1 MHYYNLCT
9 HCSELDE
16 VAQTVAYLH
25 DGSVLGINETQ
36 DMSVWTN
43 ETGKNKVAL
52 HCKYSLSHKIQ
63 AQFSFVVDIITWW
76 WNLQNISTYNGFMIN
91 KVAFPTNSTKPL
103 HKPMLTSHQLI
114 SVSPESNFTGVP
126 KLLPFCIMSLK
137 IILSKLL
144 LQLPGLNELTHW
156 SRHKMAAISQTTLS
170 SAFSWMKMYKFWLRF
185 HWSLFLWAQL
195 IIFQHCFR

>member
-1 MHYYNLCT
+1 MHYYNLYPQ
-9 HCSELDE
+9 CSVLDE
-16 VAQTVAYLH
+16 VVQTVAYLY

-52 HCKYSLSHKIQ
+52 HFIYSLSHQIQ
-63 AQFSFVVDIITWW
+63 AQFSFVVDIITRWC
-76 WNLQNISTYNGFMIN
+76 NLQNSSTYNWFMIN
-91 KVAFPTNSTKPL
+91 KVAFPTNSNKPL
-103 HKPMLTSHQLI
+103 HEPMLTSHQLI

-126 KLLPFCIMSLK
+126 KLPFCIMSLK

-156 SRHKMAAISQTTLS
+156 GRHKMATISQTTLS
-170 SAFSWMKMYKFWLRF
+170 NSFSWVKMLEFRSHWNLF
-185 HWSLFLWAQL
+185 HRVQL
-195 IIFQHCFR
+195 TMFQHWFR